1 MLLARYLGPEGMGKY
16 TYIYAFVTIFVP
28 LVDLGLDHILIRE
41 VTRNKEYAREY
52 IGSTLT
58 LKFLIVLFTLPLG
71 MGITLLIGGS
81 QDEIWAILL
90 AFIGTLFFREI
101 PTVVGSAVFLA
112 YERMEFRIVATILY
126 QIIKAIATVI
136 IVLLGGGLVP
146 IFGALLLA
154 EAGQGL
160 LAMRIVFRKFIRP
173 RLSFDPKIW
182 RFFVKESL
190 PIGIAFTFHSY
201 YFQIDVLILKYFRS
215 TEETGLFGVPFRVI
229 TTLFTMLI
237 PMIWVLLPH
246 LTRAAKDSL
255 QKLHEDG
262 QGYLKAIAVITMGIT
277 AYLILEARE
286 LTISIFGAEY
296 ERSAAVLA
304 VISPVIIFH
313 ALLYFFDLSF
323 IAVGRQKLV
332 IVGSGIIFTV
342 KLIADLIFVPVYGIM
357 GAAVGTLAADMA
369 CFTVMY
375 YLARKYVASFDFGR
389 IMIKP
394 LSAVICASIVLW
406 LIRNLPYYSTFVLFG
421 LTYFFFIWLFR
432 VVSKDQRAFLKQTL
446 QGLGRK
452 AGVRLSRSVRND
464 DLP

>member
-1 MLLARYLGPEGMGKY
+1 MGKY

-41 VTRNKEYAREY
+41 VTRNKEFSREY

-58 LKFLIVLFTLPLG
+58 LKLLIALFTLPLG
-71 MGITLLIGGS
+71 MGITLLVGGS
-81 QDEIWAILL
+81 QEEIWAILL
-90 AFIGTLFFREI
+90 AFIGTLLFREI
-101 PTVVGSAVFLA
+101 PTVVGYAVFLA
-112 YERMEFRIVATILY
+112 YERMEFRVIATTLY
-126 QIIKAIATVI
+126 QIIKAVATVI
-136 IVLLGGGLVP
+136 VVLMGGGLVP

-160 LAMRIVFRKFIRP
+160 LALRIVYRKFIRP
-173 RLSFDPKIW
+173 RLTFDRKTW

-229 TTLFTMLI
+229 TTLFTVLI

-246 LTRAAKDSL
+246 LTRAAKESF

-277 AYLILEARE
+277 AYLMLEARE
-286 LTISIFGAEY
+286 LTVSIFGAEY
-296 ERSAAVLA
+296 EPSAAVLA

-323 IAVGRQKLV
+323 TAIGRQKLV
-332 IVGSGIIFTV
+332 VVGSGIIFTV

-357 GAAVGTLAADMA
+357 GAAVGTLAADVA
-369 CFTVMY
+369 CFAVMY
-375 YLARKYVASFDFGR
+375 ALACKYVASFDFGR

-394 LSAVICASIVLW
+394 VSAVICAAIVLW
-406 LIRNLPYYSTFVLFG
+406 LIRDLPYYYTFVLFG
-421 LTYFFFIWLFR
+421 LTYLFFIWLFR
-432 VVSKDQRAFLKQTL
+432 VVSEDQRAFMKQTL
-446 QGLGRK
+446 RGWGKR
-452 AGVRLSRSVRND
+452 AGVLSSQSVRD
-464 DLP
+464 EDVR